1 MEDVVKIAS
10 YISQRYE
17 HQYGTRI
24 NEMKLHK
31 LLYFTQREW
40 LVKLGE
46 HMFGEKFKARKYGH
60 DKVEIYQH

>member
-24 NEMKLHK
+24 
-31 LLYFTQREW
+31 
-40 LVKLGE
+40 
-46 HMFGEKFKARKYGH
+46 
-60 DKVEIYQH
+60 DEISCTSCFISLSVNAWFS

>member
-24 NEMKLHK
+24 DEMKLHK
-31 LLYFTQREW
+31 LLYLAQREC
-40 LVKLGE
+40 LVQLGE
-46 HMFGEKFKARKYGH
+46 PHVRSKIQGM
-60 DKVEIYQH
+60 EIWSCYT